1 MKSEMVSE
9 KGWDDLR
16 RSIQLKA
23 LLTEGPYKLSSG
35 RTSGFFFY
43 MKPVLNDGRD
53 LHRIARIVL
62 HRLPPETTLVGGLSL
77 GSVPISSTTIALNED
92 YHVVSHSL
100 NGFWVRMEGKDHGL
114 EGPPGLLEGIV
125 TSEDK
130 AVVVDDVTTTGSS
143 VLRAVEA
150 VRSRGARVLKV
161 ITLVD
166 RSEGAQQSI
175 EKEGIEFE
183 AVLQLEDFETDK
195 KSD

>member
-23 LLTEGPYKLSSG
+23 FLTEGPYKLSSG
-35 RTSGFFFY
+35 RTSDFFFY

-53 LHRIARIVL
+53 LHRIARIML

-77 GSVPISSTTIALNED
+77 GSVPISSTMIALNED
-92 YHVVSHSL
+92 YHIVPHSL
-100 NGFWVRMEGKDHGL
+100 NGFWVRMEAKDHGL
-114 EGPPGLLEGIV
+114 EGPAGQLEGLV
-125 TSEDK
+125 TSKDK

-150 VRSRGARVLKV
+150 VRDRSARVLKV

-175 EKEGIEFE
+175 ESKGIEFE
-183 AVLQLEDFETDK
+183 AVLRLEDFETDIS
-195 KSD
+195 SD